1 MLPEHK
7 GEKAPAIASATA
19 CAAVLRPRE
28 DMEREDNN
36 WDAKSKADPET

>member
-7 GEKAPAIASATA
+7 GEKAPAMASATA

-28 DMEREDNN
+28 DMEREGN